1 MANHESTESSRFP
14 TIPVSLQDLE
24 QEPYHLEA
32 YPANFDCDNGD
43 DRAHQF
49 AALVQTL
56 EQENRTLCHASA
68 DMMTLFVDDEEG
80 DDDPWMEPSRMQAL
94 YTLVR

>member
-1 MANHESTESSRFP
+1 MAANNNHESTLSSRFP

-24 QEPYHLEA
+24 REPYHLEA
-32 YPANFDCDNGD
+32 YPANFDDNGG
-43 DRAHQF
+43 DRAEQF

-56 EQENRTLCHASA
+56 EQENRTLLNSN
-68 DMMTLFVDDEEG
+68 MTTLFVEEEG
-80 DDDPWMEPSRMQAL
+80 DDPWMEQSRMQAL